1 MKKRHSSRRK
11 TPAPLIDELV
21 ARNPIDEVV
30 GQYVQLKR
38 SGTNYFGLCPFHGEK
53 TASFSVAPNK
63 QMYYCFGC
71 HKGGGVINFIME
83 IEGLS
88 YPDAVRFLAK
98 RVNLEVPEDERY
110 ESQYKEQERL
120 WKLCRDAARY
130 YHELLKA
137 DAGKN
142 ARSYLLKRGL
152 DWPTIVKFGLGFA
165 PDDYHSLIP
174 AMERKGYTREELIAA
189 NLATVSQK
197 NAQNVYDRFR
207 NRVMFPQIDLR
218 GNVIGFA
225 GRALDKDAKAK
236 YINPT
241 ETLIFSKRKFL
252 YAMNLAKKSKRPY
265 IILCEGPMDAIA
277 CHQYGFDCAVAS
289 QGTALT
295 EDQVNIVSKY
305 TDQVIMTYDND
316 AAGQNATQRA
326 IQMFGRAGV
335 KVKILQLHDAK
346 DADEFLHKFGADPFE
361 VLIQGSEN
369 QADYRLLALESQF
382 DLSRD
387 EQRVEYAAK
396 AAELISGF
404 PSSVEREIYADR
416 AAKTAGISKEAM
428 LLEINK
434 AFKKRVRRERMQRE
448 RQELSPVTTNL
459 PADRRLRSEYGNPR
473 SAAAEEQVIG
483 QVLLEPGL
491 LDQAGELS
499 GEEFSVAFLGRAYD
513 ALRRLHGEGLRV
525 SLAALQDFT
534 PEENARLSAIAQ
546 RFDKVSGEQAFRD
559 CVNVILRENG
569 KKESDNSD
577 ADLMALSES
586 LKKQKGYGGT

>member
-1 MKKRHSSRRK
+1 MAF
-11 TPAPLIDELV
+11 PAAFIDELV
-21 ARNPIDEVV
+21 ARSPIDEVV

-38 SGTNYFGLCPFHGEK
+38 SGSNYFGLCPFHGEK

-98 RVNLEVPEDERY
+98 RANLEVPEDERY
-110 ESQYKEQERL
+110 ESQYREQERL
-120 WKLCRDAARY
+120 WKLCRDAAKY
-130 YHELLKA
+130 YHETLKS
-137 DAGKN
+137 DAGKA
-142 ARSYLLKRGL
+142 ARAYLLRRGM
-152 DWPTIVKFGLGFA
+152 DWATVVKFGIGYA
-165 PDDYHSLIP
+165 PEDYHALLP
-174 AMERKGYTREELIAA
+174 AMERRGYTREELIAA
-189 NLATVSQK
+189 NLAAVSQK

-207 NRVMFPQIDLR
+207 NRIMFPQIDLR

-277 CHQYGFDCAVAS
+277 CHQFGFDCAVAS

-295 EDQVNIVSKY
+295 EDQVNLISKY

-326 IQMFGRAGV
+326 IQMFARAGV

-369 QADYRLLALESQF
+369 QADYRLLSLQKQF
-382 DLSRD
+382 DLSVD
-387 EQRVEYAAK
+387 EQRVEFAAK

-404 PSSVEREIYADR
+404 HSSVEREIYADR
-416 AAKTAGISKEAM
+416 AGKAAGISKEAM
-428 LLEINK
+428 LLEVGK
-434 AFKKRVRRERMQRE
+434 AFKKRLWREKKQRE
-448 RQELSPVTTNL
+448 RQELAPSAAAL
-459 PADRRLRSEYGNPR
+459 PEDRTLRSEYANPR
-473 SAAAEEQVIG
+473 SARAEETVIG
-483 QVLLEPGL
+483 LILLEPGL
-491 LDQAGELS
+491 VDLAGDLKAEL
-499 GEEFSVAFLGRAYD
+499 FSVGFLGRAYE
-513 ALRRLHGEGLRV
+513 ALAALHRQGLRV
-525 SLAALQDFT
+525 SLSGLQDFS
-534 PEENARLSAIAQ
+534 ESELSRLSAIAQ
-546 RFDKVSGEQAFRD
+546 RFDRVEGDQAFLD
-559 CVNVILRENG
+559 CVAVIRE
-569 KKESDNSD
+569 ESGRKD
-577 ADLMALSES
+577 AGNTGEDLLALSES
-586 LKKQKGYGGT
+586 LKKNKGYGGK

>member
-1 MKKRHSSRRK
+1 MAF
-11 TPAPLIDELV
+11 PAAFIDELV
-21 ARNPIDEVV
+21 ARNPIEEVV

-38 SGTNYFGLCPFHGEK
+38 SGANYFGLCPFHGEK

-71 HKGGGVINFIME
+71 HKGGGVINFIMD

-98 RVNLEVPEDERY
+98 RANLEVPEDERY
-110 ESQYKEQERL
+110 ESQYKAQERL
-120 WKLCRDAARY
+120 WKLCKDAAKF
-130 YHELLKA
+130 YHNLLKS
-137 DAGKN
+137 DAGKG
-142 ARSYLLKRGL
+142 ARSYLVKRGL
-152 DWPTIVKFGLGFA
+152 DWQTVVKFGMGFA
-165 PDDYHSLIP
+165 PDDYHALIP

-189 NLATVSQK
+189 NLAAASPK
-197 NAQNVYDRFR
+197 NPQNVYDRFR

-218 GNVIGFA
+218 GNIIGFA

-277 CHQYGFDCAVAS
+277 CHQFGFDCAVAS

-295 EDQVNIVSKY
+295 EDQVNLISKY

-369 QADYRLLALESQF
+369 QADYRLMSLEKQF
-382 DLSRD
+382 DLSKD
-387 EQRVEYAAK
+387 EQRVEFTAK

-404 PSSVEREIYADR
+404 ASAVEREIYADR
-416 AAKTAGISKEAM
+416 AAKAAGISRDAM
-428 LLEINK
+428 LLEVEK
-434 AFKKRVRRERMQRE
+434 AFKKRVWREKRQRE
-448 RQELSPVTTNL
+448 RQDLTPAAAKL
-459 PADRRLRSEYGNPR
+459 PADRKLRSEYANTR
-473 SAAAEEQVIG
+473 SAAAEEAVIG
-483 QVLLEPGL
+483 MVLLEPSL
-491 LDQAGELS
+491 LDQRGDLTGEA
-499 GEEFSVAFLGRAYD
+499 FSVAFLGRAFD
-513 ALRRLHGEGLRV
+513 SFVRLHREGLRV
-525 SLAALQDFT
+525 SLASLQDFSQ
-534 PEENARLSAIAQ
+534 EESNRLSDIA
-546 RFDKVSGEQAFRD
+546 RRYDKVSEERAFTD
-559 CVNVILRENG
+559 CVAVIREENEKNG
-569 KKESDNSD
+569 SANSD
-577 ADLMALSES
+577 ADLLALSQS
-586 LKKQKGYGGT
+586 LKKNKGYGGT

>member
-1 MKKRHSSRRK
+1 MAF
-11 TPAPLIDELV
+11 PAAFIDELT

-120 WKLCRDAARY
+120 WRLCADAAKY
-130 YHELLKA
+130 YHEMLRS

-142 ARSYLLKRGL
+142 ARAYLVSRGM
-152 DWPTIVKFGLGFA
+152 DWATVVKFGIGWA
-165 PDDYHSLIP
+165 PDDFHALLP
-174 AMERKGYTREELIAA
+174 AMERKGYSREELIAA
-189 NLATVSQK
+189 NLAAVSQK

-207 NRVMFPQIDLR
+207 NRIMFPQIDLR
-218 GNVIGFA
+218 GSVIGFA

-277 CHQYGFDCAVAS
+277 CHQFGFDCAVAS

-295 EDQVNIVSKY
+295 EEQVNIISKY

-326 IQMFGRAGV
+326 IRMFGKAGV

-361 VLIQGSEN
+361 VLIRSSEN
-369 QADYRLLALESQF
+369 QADYRLLSLQNQF
-382 DLSRD
+382 DLGVD
-387 EQRVEYAAK
+387 EQRVEFAAK

-404 PSSVEREIYADR
+404 QSSVEREIYADR
-416 AAKTAGISKEAM
+416 AAKAAGISRDAM
-428 LLEINK
+428 LLEVEK
-434 AFKKRVRRERMQRE
+434 AFKKRIWREKRQRE
-448 RQELSPVTTNL
+448 RQELSPAASGL
-459 PADRRLRSEYGNPR
+459 PEDRKLRSEYANTR
-473 SAAAEEQVIG
+473 SARAEEEVLG
-483 QVLLEPGL
+483 QILLEPELIDRTQGL
-491 LDQAGELS
+491 RGA
-499 GEEFSVAFLGRAYD
+499 EFSVAFLGRAYD
-513 ALRRLHGEGLRV
+513 ALAELYRHGLRV
-525 SLAALQDFT
+525 SLSALQDFS
-534 PEENARLSAIAQ
+534 ESELSRLSAISQ
-546 RFDKVSGEQAFRD
+546 RFDRVDSEQAFRD
-559 CVNVILRENG
+559 CVAVIREEND
-569 KKESDNSD
+569 KKGAGNSSE
-577 ADLMALSES
+577 DLLALSES
-586 LKKQKGYGGT
+586 LKKNKGYGGK

>member
-1 MKKRHSSRRK
+1 MAFP
-11 TPAPLIDELV
+11 PAFIDELI
-21 ARNPIDEVV
+21 ARNPIEEVV

-71 HKGGGVINFIME
+71 HKGGGVIDFIKE

-88 YPDAVRFLAK
+88 YPDAVRWLAK

-110 ESQYKEQERL
+110 QSQYKEQERL
-120 WKLCRDAARY
+120 WRLCKDAARF
-130 YHELLKA
+130 YHDMLKS
-137 DAGKN
+137 DAGKS
-142 ARSYLLKRGL
+142 ARAYLVKRGL
-152 DWPTIVKFGLGFA
+152 DWATVVKFGLGFA
-165 PDDYHSLIP
+165 PDDYHSLLP
-174 AMERKGYTREELIAA
+174 AMERKGYSREELIAA
-189 NLATVSQK
+189 NLAAVSQK

-207 NRVMFPQIDLR
+207 NRIMFPQIDLR

-295 EDQVNIVSKY
+295 EDQVNIISKY
-305 TDQVIMTYDND
+305 TDQVLMTYDND

-326 IQMFGRAGV
+326 IQIFGRAGV
-335 KVKILQLHDAK
+335 KVRILKLHDAK

-369 QADYRLLALESQF
+369 QADYRLLSLQSQF
-382 DLSRD
+382 DLTKD
-387 EQRVEYAAK
+387 DQRVEFTAK

-404 PSSVEREIYADR
+404 PSAVEREIYADR
-416 AAKTAGISKEAM
+416 AAKAAGISRDAM
-428 LLEINK
+428 LLEATK
-434 AFKKRVRRERMQRE
+434 AYKKRVNREKRQQERRD
-448 RQELSPVTTNL
+448 LSPATSNL
-459 PADRRLRSEYGNPR
+459 PTERSLRSEYNNPR

-483 QVLLEPGL
+483 LVLLEPGL
-491 LDQAGELS
+491 MELAPELS
-499 GEEFSVAFLGRAYD
+499 GGDFSVGFLGRAYD
-513 ALRRLHGEGLRV
+513 GLERLYREGLRV
-525 SLAALQDFT
+525 SLAALQDFS
-534 PEENARLSAIAQ
+534 PEENARLSAVAQ
-546 RFDKVSGEQAFRD
+546 RFDKLSGDQAFLD
-559 CVNVILRENG
+559 CVRVILEEHG
-569 KKESDNSD
+569 KANKSNSD
-577 ADLMALSES
+577 AELFAFSQT
-586 LKKQKGYGGT
+586 LKKDKGYGGS

>member
-1 MKKRHSSRRK
+1 MAF
-11 TPAPLIDELV
+11 PAAFIDELI
-21 ARNPIDEVV
+21 ARSPIDEVV

-98 RVNLEVPEDERY
+98 RANLEVPEDERY

-130 YHELLKA
+130 YHELLKS
-137 DAGKN
+137 DAGKD
-142 ARSYLLKRGL
+142 ARAYLLKRGL

-165 PDDYHSLIP
+165 ANDFHSLIP
-174 AMERKGYTREELIAA
+174 AMEQKGYTREELIAA
-189 NLATVSQK
+189 NLAAVSQK

-295 EDQVNIVSKY
+295 EDQVNIISKY

-369 QADYRLLALESQF
+369 QADYRLLALQNQF
-382 DLSRD
+382 DLTKD
-387 EQRVEYAAK
+387 EQRVEFTAR
-396 AAELISGF
+396 AAELISTF
-404 PSSVEREIYADR
+404 PSAAEREVYADR
-416 AAKTAGISKEAM
+416 AAKAARISRDAM
-428 LLEINK
+428 LLEATK
-434 AFKKRVRRERMQRE
+434 AYKKRINRERRQQE
-448 RQELSPVTTNL
+448 RQDLSPVTANL
-459 PADRRLRSEYGNPR
+459 PVDRRLRSEYGNPR
-473 SAAAEEQVIG
+473 SAAAEEQLIG
-483 QVLLEPGL
+483 LALLEPGL
-491 LDQAGELS
+491 MDLAKELS
-499 GEEFSVAFLGRAYD
+499 GEDFSVPFLGRAWD
-513 ALRRLHGEGLRV
+513 GLRSQQREGLRV
-525 SLAALQDFT
+525 SLAALQGFS
-534 PEENARLSAIAQ
+534 PEENSRLSAVAQ
-546 RFDKVSGEQAFRD
+546 RCDKLSGDRAFLD
-559 CVNVILRENG
+559 CVKVILEEKG
-569 KKESDNSD
+569 KKDTDNT
-577 ADLMALSES
+577 AEALMALAAE
-586 LKKQKGYGGT
+586 KKKNRGYGTAP

>member
-1 MKKRHSSRRK
+1 MPF
-11 TPAPLIDELV
+11 PAAFIDELI

-38 SGTNYFGLCPFHGEK
+38 SGANYFGLCPFHGEK

-98 RVNLEVPEDERY
+98 RVNLEVPEDEQY
-110 ESQYKEQERL
+110 QSQYKEQERL
-120 WKLCRDAARY
+120 WRLCKDAAKF
-130 YHELLKA
+130 YHDMLKS
-137 DAGKN
+137 DAGKA
-142 ARSYLLKRGL
+142 ARAYLVKRGL
-152 DWPTIVKFGLGFA
+152 DWQTVVKFGMGFA
-165 PDDYHSLIP
+165 PDDYHALIP
-174 AMERKGYTREELIAA
+174 AMERKGYSREELVAA
-189 NLATVSQK
+189 NLAAVSPK
-197 NAQNVYDRFR
+197 NPQNVYDRFR

-218 GNVIGFA
+218 GNIIGFA

-277 CHQYGFDCAVAS
+277 CHQFGFDCAVAS

-295 EDQVNIVSKY
+295 EDQVNIISKY

-335 KVKILQLHDAK
+335 RVKILQLHDAK

-369 QADYRLLALESQF
+369 QADYRLLSLQKQF
-382 DLSRD
+382 DLSKD
-387 EQRVEYAAK
+387 EQRVEFTAQ

-404 PSSVEREIYADR
+404 KSAVEREIYADR
-416 AAKTAGISKEAM
+416 AAKAAGISKDAM
-428 LLEINK
+428 LLEVGK
-434 AFKKRVRRERMQRE
+434 AFKKRLWREKKQKE
-448 RQELSPVTTNL
+448 RQDLAPAAAKL
-459 PADRRLRSEYGNPR
+459 PADRRLRSEYTNTR
-473 SAAAEEQVIG
+473 SAAAEEAVIG
-483 QVLLEPGL
+483 LALLEPAL
-491 LDQAGELS
+491 LDQAGELT
-499 GEEFSVAFLGRAYD
+499 GEAFSVAFLGRAFD
-513 ALRRLHGEGLRV
+513 ALRQLHRQGLRA
-525 SLAALQDFT
+525 SLGALQDFS
-534 PEENARLSAIAQ
+534 PEESSQLSAISR
-546 RFDKVSGEQAFRD
+546 RFDRVNDERAFTD
-559 CVNVILRENG
+559 CVAVILEEHR
-569 KKESDNSD
+569 KKNESNSD
-577 ADLMALSES
+577 ADLLAFSRT
-586 LKKQKGYGGT
+586 LKKNKGYGGM

>member
-1 MKKRHSSRRK
+1 MAF
-11 TPAPLIDELV
+11 PAAFIDELI

-98 RVNLEVPEDERY
+98 RANLEVPEDERY

-120 WKLCRDAARY
+120 WKLCRDAAKY
-130 YHELLKA
+130 YHELLKS

-142 ARSYLLKRGL
+142 ARTYLKHRGL
-152 DWPTIVKFGLGFA
+152 DWPTIVKFGMGFA
-165 PDDYHSLIP
+165 PDDYHALIP
-174 AMERKGYTREELIAA
+174 AMERKGYSREELIAA
-189 NLATVSQK
+189 NLAAVSQK
-197 NAQNVYDRFR
+197 NTQNVYDRFR
-207 NRVMFPQIDLR
+207 NRIMFPQIDLR

-295 EDQVNIVSKY
+295 EDQVNIISKY

-335 KVKILQLHDAK
+335 KVKILKLHDAK

-369 QADYRLLALESQF
+369 QADYRLLSLENQY
-382 DLSRD
+382 DLTKD
-387 EQRVEYAAK
+387 EQRVEFSAK
-396 AAELISGF
+396 AAELISTF
-404 PSSVEREIYADR
+404 QSSVEREIYADR
-416 AAKTAGISKEAM
+416 AAKAAGISKEAM
-428 LLEINK
+428 LLEVGK
-434 AFKKRVRRERMQRE
+434 AFKKRIWREKRKKERE
-448 RQELSPVTTNL
+448 DLSPVSSNL
-459 PADRRLRSEYGNPR
+459 PTDRTLRSAYGNPR
-473 SAAAEEQVIG
+473 SAAAEESVIG
-483 QVLLEPGL
+483 LALLEPGL
-491 LDQAGELS
+491 LDQSGELT
-499 GEEFSVAFLGRAYD
+499 GDAFSVPFLGRAFD
-513 ALRRLHGEGLRV
+513 CMVRLHRDGLRV
-525 SLAALQDFT
+525 SLSALQDFT
-534 PEENARLSAIAQ
+534 PEENNRLSAISQ
-546 RFDKVSGEQAFRD
+546 RFDRVNDERGFTD
-559 CVNVILRENG
+559 CVAVILEEHGKLQENNTD
-569 KKESDNSD
+569 ES
-577 ADLMALSES
+577 LLALASS
-586 LKKQKGYGGT
+586 LKKNKGYGGT

>member
-1 MKKRHSSRRK
+1 MPF
-11 TPAPLIDELV
+11 PAAFIDELV

-38 SGTNYFGLCPFHGEK
+38 SGSNYFGLCPFHGEK

-98 RVNLEVPEDERY
+98 RANLEVPEDERY
-110 ESQYKEQERL
+110 ESQYRAQERL
-120 WKLCRDAARY
+120 WKLCKDAAKF
-130 YHELLKA
+130 YHNLLKS
-137 DAGKN
+137 DAGMA
-142 ARSYLLKRGL
+142 ARAYLVKRGL
-152 DWPTIVKFGLGFA
+152 DWQTVVKFGMGFA
-165 PDDYHSLIP
+165 PEDYHALIP
-174 AMERKGYTREELIAA
+174 AMERKGYSREELIAA
-189 NLATVSQK
+189 NLAAVSPK
-197 NAQNVYDRFR
+197 NPQNVYDRFR

-218 GNVIGFA
+218 GNIIGFA

-277 CHQYGFDCAVAS
+277 CHQFGFDCAVAS

-295 EDQVNIVSKY
+295 EEQVNLISKY

-361 VLIQGSEN
+361 VLLQGSEN
-369 QADYRLLALESQF
+369 QADYRLMSLEKQF
-382 DLSRD
+382 DLSLD
-387 EQRVEYAAK
+387 EQRVEFTAK

-404 PSSVEREIYADR
+404 ASAVEREIYADR
-416 AAKTAGISKEAM
+416 AAKAAGISRDAM
-428 LLEINK
+428 LLEVEK
-434 AFKKRVRRERMQRE
+434 AFKKRIFREKRQRE
-448 RQELSPVTTNL
+448 RQDLAPVAAKL
-459 PADRRLRSEYGNPR
+459 PTDRKLRSEYANTR
-473 SAAAEEQVIG
+473 SAAAEEAVIG
-483 QVLLEPGL
+483 MALLEPSL
-491 LDQAGELS
+491 LDQRGDLTGAA
-499 GEEFSVAFLGRAYD
+499 FSVAFLGRAFD
-513 ALRRLHGEGLRV
+513 SLVHLHQEGLRV
-525 SLAALQDFT
+525 SLASLQEFSQ
-534 PEENARLSAIAQ
+534 EESNRLSEIA
-546 RFDKVSGEQAFRD
+546 RRYDRVSEERAFTD
-559 CVNVILRENG
+559 CVAVILEENG
-569 KKESDNSD
+569 KKGSANSA
-577 ADLMALSES
+577 ADLLALSQAM
-586 LKKQKGYGGT
+586 KKNKGYGGT

>member
-1 MKKRHSSRRK
+1 M
-11 TPAPLIDELV
+11 
-21 ARNPIDEVV
+21 
-30 GQYVQLKR
+30 
-38 SGTNYFGLCPFHGEK
+38 
-53 TASFSVAPNK
+53 
-63 QMYYCFGC
+63 
-71 HKGGGVINFIME
+71 
-83 IEGLS
+83 
-88 YPDAVRFLAK
+88 
-98 RVNLEVPEDERY
+98 EVPEDDRY
-110 ESQYKEQERL
+110 ENQYKTKERL
-120 WKLCRDAARY
+120 WRLCKDAARY
-130 YHELLKA
+130 YHDILRSDE
-137 DAGKN
+137 GKP
-142 ARSYLLKRGL
+142 ARAYLIQRGL
-152 DWPTIVKFGLGFA
+152 DWSTVLKFGIGFA
-165 PDDYHSLIP
+165 LDNYNALIP
-174 AMERKGYTREELIAA
+174 AMLKKGYSREEMVAA
-189 NLATVSQK
+189 NLATVSK
-197 NAQNVYDRFR
+197 NNEKNIYDRFR
-207 NRVMFPQIDLR
+207 NRIMFPQIDIA
-218 GNVIGFA
+218 GNFIGFS
-225 GRALDKDAKAK
+225 GRALDKDATAK

-295 EDQVNIVSKY
+295 EDQVNIISKY

-382 DLSRD
+382 DLTKD

-416 AAKTAGISKEAM
+416 AAKTAGISRDAM

-434 AFKKRVRRERMQRE
+434 AFKKRIRKERMQRE

-473 SAAAEEQVIG
+473 SAAAEEQVVGLI
-483 QVLLEPGL
+483 LLEPAL
-491 LDQAGELS
+491 LDQAGELT
-499 GEEFSVAFLGRAYD
+499 GDAFSVAFLGRAYD

-525 SLAALQDFT
+525 SLAALQEFT

-546 RFDKVSGEQAFRD
+546 RFDKLSGEQAFRD

-569 KKESDNSD
+569 KKGSANSD
-577 ADLMALSES
+577 AELQALSES

>member
-1 MKKRHSSRRK
+1 MAFP
-11 TPAPLIDELV
+11 PAFIDELI
-21 ARNPIDEVV
+21 ARNPIEEVV

-71 HKGGGVINFIME
+71 HKGGGVIDFIKE

-88 YPDAVRFLAK
+88 YPDAVRWLAK

-110 ESQYKEQERL
+110 QSQYKEQERL
-120 WKLCRDAARY
+120 WRLCKDAARF
-130 YHELLKA
+130 YHDMLKS
-137 DAGKN
+137 DAGKS
-142 ARSYLLKRGL
+142 ARAYLVKRGL
-152 DWPTIVKFGLGFA
+152 DWATVVKFGLGFA
-165 PDDYHSLIP
+165 PDDYHSLLP
-174 AMERKGYTREELIAA
+174 AMERKGYSREELIAA
-189 NLATVSQK
+189 NLAAVSQK

-207 NRVMFPQIDLR
+207 NRIMFPQIDLR

-295 EDQVNIVSKY
+295 EDQVNIISKY
-305 TDQVIMTYDND
+305 TDQVLMTYDND

-335 KVKILQLHDAK
+335 KVRILKLHDAK

-369 QADYRLLALESQF
+369 QADYRLLSLQSQF
-382 DLSRD
+382 DLTKD
-387 EQRVEYAAK
+387 DQRVEFTAK

-404 PSSVEREIYADR
+404 PSAVEREIYADR
-416 AAKTAGISKEAM
+416 AAKAAGISRDAM
-428 LLEINK
+428 LLEATK
-434 AFKKRVRRERMQRE
+434 AYKKRVNREKRQQERRD
-448 RQELSPVTTNL
+448 LSPATSNL
-459 PADRRLRSEYGNPR
+459 PTERSLRSEYNNPR

-483 QVLLEPGL
+483 LVLLEPGL
-491 LDQAGELS
+491 MELAPELS
-499 GEEFSVAFLGRAYD
+499 GGDFSVGFLGRAYD
-513 ALRRLHGEGLRV
+513 SLERLYREGLRV
-525 SLAALQDFT
+525 SLAALQDFS
-534 PEENARLSAIAQ
+534 PEENARLSAVAQ
-546 RFDKVSGEQAFRD
+546 RFDKLSGDQAFLD
-559 CVNVILRENG
+559 CVRVILEEHG
-569 KKESDNSD
+569 KANKSNSD
-577 ADLMALSES
+577 AELFAFSQT
-586 LKKQKGYGGT
+586 LKKDKGYGGS

>member
-1 MKKRHSSRRK
+1 MAF
-11 TPAPLIDELV
+11 PAAFIDELI

-98 RVNLEVPEDERY
+98 RANMEVPEDERY

-120 WKLCRDAARY
+120 WKLCRDAAKF
-130 YHELLKA
+130 YHEMLKS
-137 DAGKN
+137 DAGKG
-142 ARSYLLKRGL
+142 ARAYLQRRGL
-152 DWPTIVKFGLGFA
+152 DWPTIVKFGMGFA
-165 PDDYHSLIP
+165 PDDYHALLP
-174 AMERKGYTREELIAA
+174 AMERKGYSREELIAA
-189 NLATVSQK
+189 NLAAVSQK
-197 NAQNVYDRFR
+197 NAQNVFDRFR
-207 NRVMFPQIDLR
+207 NRIMFPQIDLR

-295 EDQVNIVSKY
+295 EDQVNLISKY
-305 TDQVIMTYDND
+305 ADQVIMTYDND

-361 VLIQGSEN
+361 VLLQGSEN
-369 QADYRLLALESQF
+369 QADYRLLALQGQY

-387 EQRVEYAAK
+387 DQRVEFAGK
-396 AAELISGF
+396 AAELIAGF
-404 PSSVEREIYADR
+404 QSSVEREIYADR
-416 AAKTAGISKEAM
+416 AAKAAGISKEVL
-428 LLEINK
+428 LLEVDK
-434 AFKKRVRRERMQRE
+434 ARKKQRYREKRARE
-448 RQELSPVTTNL
+448 RQDLAPAVSMLPEDREL
-459 PADRRLRSEYGNPR
+459 RRAYGNPR
-473 SAAAEEQVIG
+473 SASAEEELIG
-483 QVLLEPGL
+483 LVLLEPGL
-491 LDQAGELS
+491 IDLAGDLS
-499 GEEFSVAFLGRAYD
+499 GGMFSVDFLGRAYD
-513 ALRRLHGEGLRV
+513 ALVRLYRDGLRV
-525 SLAALQDFT
+525 CLSGLQDFSGS
-534 PEENARLSAIAQ
+534 EISRLSAISQ
-546 RFDKVSGEQAFRD
+546 RYDRVSGEQAFRD
-559 CVNVILRENG
+559 CVDVIRAENG
-569 KKESDNSD
+569 KKDSSNTDQ
-577 ADLMALSES
+577 DLLALSNS
-586 LKKQKGYGGT
+586 LKRKKGYGGT

>member
-1 MKKRHSSRRK
+1 MAF
-11 TPAPLIDELV
+11 PAAFIDELV

-120 WKLCRDAARY
+120 WKLCRDAAKF
-130 YHELLKA
+130 YHELLKS
-137 DAGKN
+137 DAGKG
-142 ARSYLLKRGL
+142 ARAYLMKRGL
-152 DWPTIVKFGLGFA
+152 DWPTIVKFGMGYA
-165 PDDYHSLIP
+165 PEDYHALIP
-174 AMERKGYTREELIAA
+174 AMERKGYSREELIAA
-189 NLATVSQK
+189 NLAAVSQK
-197 NAQNVYDRFR
+197 NNQNVYDRFR

-295 EDQVNIVSKY
+295 EDQVNIISKY

-369 QADYRLLALESQF
+369 QADYRLLSLESQF
-382 DLSRD
+382 DLTKD
-387 EQRVEYAAK
+387 EQRVEFAGK

-404 PSSVEREIYADR
+404 QSSVEREIYADR
-416 AAKTAGISKEAM
+416 AAKAAGISKEAM

-434 AFKKRVRRERMQRE
+434 AFKKRIWREKKRKERE
-448 RQELSPVTTNL
+448 DLSPVSTNL
-459 PADRRLRSEYGNPR
+459 PTERSLRSAYGNPR
-473 SAAAEEQVIG
+473 SASAEETVIG
-483 QVLLEPGL
+483 LALLEPGL
-491 LDQAGELS
+491 LDQAGELK
-499 GEEFSVAFLGRAYD
+499 GADFSVPFLGRAFD
-513 ALRRLHGEGLRV
+513 NLAELHRQGLRA

-534 PEENARLSAIAQ
+534 PEENNRLSAISQ
-546 RFDKVSGEQAFRD
+546 RFDRVNDERGFTD
-559 CVNVILRENG
+559 CVAVILEEHRKQN
-569 KKESDNSD
+569 ESNTD
-577 ADLMALSES
+577 ADLMALSQS
-586 LKKQKGYGGT
+586 LKKNKGYGGT

>member
-1 MKKRHSSRRK
+1 MAFP
-11 TPAPLIDELV
+11 PAFIDELIS
-21 ARNPIDEVV
+21 RSPIEEVV

-71 HKGGGVINFIME
+71 HKGGGVINFVMD

-88 YPDAVRFLAK
+88 YPDAVRWLAK
-98 RVNLEVPEDERY
+98 RANLEVPEDEQY
-110 ESQYKEQERL
+110 QSQYREQERL
-120 WKLCRDAARY
+120 WRLCRDAARF
-130 YHELLKA
+130 YHELLKS
-137 DAGKN
+137 DAGKG
-142 ARSYLLKRGL
+142 AREYLVRRGL
-152 DWPTIVKFGLGFA
+152 DWATVVKFGLGFA
-165 PDDYHSLIP
+165 PDDFHTLMP
-174 AMERKGYTREELIAA
+174 AMERKGYTREELVAA
-189 NLATVSQK
+189 NLAAVSQK
-197 NAQNVYDRFR
+197 NPQNVYDRFR
-207 NRVMFPQIDLR
+207 NRIMFPQIDLR

-252 YAMNLAKKSKRPY
+252 YAMNLAKKTKRPY

-295 EDQVNIVSKY
+295 EDQVNVISKY
-305 TDQVIMTYDND
+305 TDEVLMTYDND

-335 KVKILQLHDAK
+335 KVKILKLHDAK

-369 QADYRLLALESQF
+369 QADYRLLSLQSQF
-382 DLSRD
+382 DLTKD
-387 EQRVEYAAK
+387 DQRVEFTAK
-396 AAELISGF
+396 AAELISTF
-404 PSSVEREIYADR
+404 RSAAEREVYADR
-416 AAKTAGISKEAM
+416 AAKAAGISRDAM
-428 LLEINK
+428 LLEATK
-434 AFKKRVRRERMQRE
+434 AYKKRLNREKRQQERRD
-448 RQELSPVTTNL
+448 LSPATANL
-459 PADRRLRSEYGNPR
+459 PTERSLRSEYSNPR

-483 QVLLEPGL
+483 LALLEPGL
-491 LDQAGELS
+491 LDLAGELT
-499 GEEFSVAFLGRAYD
+499 GGAFSVPFLGRAFD
-513 ALRRLHGEGLRV
+513 SLLRLHREGLRV

-534 PEENARLSAIAQ
+534 PDENSRLSAISQ
-546 RFDKVSGEQAFRD
+546 RYDKVTGEQAFRD
-559 CVNVILRENG
+559 CVNVILEEKG
-569 KKESDNSD
+569 KQSSSNTDE
-577 ADLMALSES
+577 DLIAIAAR
-586 LKKQKGYGGT
+586 LKKNKGYGTAP